1 MASRAQQEENPL
13 DLAADV
19 APGRLHRARMA
30 WEAATLANIALSDIA
45 GNADVVGLVQR
56 YSNNS
61 TGVVKLRQLANL
73 KPCRVVMDS
82 RPVPRRARR
91 LTDAEKMAF
100 VEGYKQGELVADLA
114 RQLGVHRTTL
124 DMLVARLELSRVD
137 PNEVPAKVRDDL
149 VEKYRAGESLAAI
162 GDRLG
167 FSANKVQRLLVSMG
181 EPIRPRGPRKPTVT
195 SEQIQQMVSRYEQ
208 GEAISAIADS
218 AGVSYAQTRSCLME
232 AGVQMRPRGGVR

>member
-1 MASRAQQEENPL
+1 
-13 DLAADV
+13 
-19 APGRLHRARMA
+19 
-30 WEAATLANIALSDIA
+30 
-45 GNADVVGLVQR
+45 
-56 YSNNS
+56 
-61 TGVVKLRQLANL
+61 
-73 KPCRVVMDS
+73 
-82 RPVPRRARR
+82 
-91 LTDAEKMAF
+91 MAF

-124 DMLVARLELSRVD
+124 DMLVARLKLSRVD